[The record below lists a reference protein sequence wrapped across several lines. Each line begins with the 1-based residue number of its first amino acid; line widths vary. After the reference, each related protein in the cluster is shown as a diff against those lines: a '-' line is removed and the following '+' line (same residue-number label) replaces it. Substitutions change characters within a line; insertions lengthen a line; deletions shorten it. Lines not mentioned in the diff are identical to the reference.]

1 MSILVRIH
9 DTKNSGNEYKLI
21 NDSLIETH
29 NKQIVYETFL
39 NQYTHRKQDVVLE
52 FIYPNHKEYLLTLE
66 EQ

>member
-1 MSILVRIH
+1 MTVLVRIH
-9 DTKNSGNEYKLI
+9 DTKNNGDKYKLL
-21 NDSLIETH
+21 NDSLIEPH

-39 NQYTHRKQDVVLE
+39 NQYTNREQDVVLE

>member
-1 MSILVRIH
+1 MTVLVRIH
-9 DTKNSGNEYKLI
+9 ATKNSGDEYKLL
-21 NDSLIETH
+21 NDSLIETY

-39 NQYTHRKQDVVLE
+39 NQYTNRKQDIVLE

>member
-1 MSILVRIH
+1 MTVLVRIH
-9 DTKNSGNEYKLI
+9 DTKNNGDEYKLF

-39 NQYTHRKQDVVLE
+39 NQYTNRKQDIVLE